1 MKYSSK
7 DLIKGTSIYTISK
20 FIKQSGGI
28 LLLPVFTRLLT
39 PAQYGIVGLI
49 KPISRFIPLFFVFG
63 LNIAQMRKYFD
74 LKNDKKKIGSLIFTL
89 NIFLWVV
96 NIGVILFFITPLG
109 QKFIGNFIDYSKVP
123 FYPFVFIALITG
135 FLKVF
140 SLIAKNYYQIQKKY
154 KLIGFCEILF
164 FIIIKTVSLSLIY
177 FFSMGAL
184 GKIVGGLVGSVII
197 FLIYYPGYIK
207 KININFNMDKLKNSL
222 GLGVPVMF
230 TAAIGIII
238 NYSDRL
244 IMGKYLEMD
253 IIGIYSL
260 AYTGGMVLSVFYT
273 SFNETWRPMFYNLMD
288 SKKKNKNELIKKIMT
303 NFTIA
308 LAGLSLVGELFGKEL
323 IILVLPEEYLGA
335 ARFLPYI
342 LVAMVLA
349 GMNFF
354 SSNFII
360 YFKENYVTPIFMTFA
375 AVINIII
382 NIMLIPKYGAL
393 IAAISTI
400 ISFAVL
406 GFIEI
411 VFVKLRYKIDYVSY
425 FKILA
430 IIFFI
435 FNPFLFYLINQ
446 PVNTFFI
453 LIKFLYLGLFSLI
466 FGKKLFIFFK
476 KTLEKK
482 YEKK

>member
-197 FLIYYPGYIK
+197 F
-207 KININFNMDKLKNSL
+207 
-222 GLGVPVMF
+222 
-230 TAAIGIII
+230 
-238 NYSDRL
+238 
-244 IMGKYLEMD
+244 
-253 IIGIYSL
+253 
-260 AYTGGMVLSVFYT
+260 
-273 SFNETWRPMFYNLMD
+273 
-288 SKKKNKNELIKKIMT
+288 
-303 NFTIA
+303 
-308 LAGLSLVGELFGKEL
+308 
-323 IILVLPEEYLGA
+323 
-335 ARFLPYI
+335 
-342 LVAMVLA
+342 
-349 GMNFF
+349 
-354 SSNFII
+354 
-360 YFKENYVTPIFMTFA
+360 
-375 AVINIII
+375 
-382 NIMLIPKYGAL
+382 
-393 IAAISTI
+393 
-400 ISFAVL
+400 
-406 GFIEI
+406 
-411 VFVKLRYKIDYVSY
+411 
-425 FKILA
+425 
-430 IIFFI
+430 
-435 FNPFLFYLINQ
+435 
-446 PVNTFFI
+446 
-453 LIKFLYLGLFSLI
+453 
-466 FGKKLFIFFK
+466 
-476 KTLEKK
+476 
-482 YEKK
+482 

>member
-1 MKYSSK
+1 
-7 DLIKGTSIYTISK
+7 
-20 FIKQSGGI
+20 
-28 LLLPVFTRLLT
+28 
-39 PAQYGIVGLI
+39 
-49 KPISRFIPLFFVFG
+49 
-63 LNIAQMRKYFD
+63 
-74 LKNDKKKIGSLIFTL
+74 
-89 NIFLWVV
+89 
-96 NIGVILFFITPLG
+96 
-109 QKFIGNFIDYSKVP
+109 
-123 FYPFVFIALITG
+123 
-135 FLKVF
+135 
-140 SLIAKNYYQIQKKY
+140 
-154 KLIGFCEILF
+154 
-164 FIIIKTVSLSLIY
+164 
-177 FFSMGAL
+177 
-184 GKIVGGLVGSVII
+184 
-197 FLIYYPGYIK
+197 
-207 KININFNMDKLKNSL
+207 MDKLKNSL